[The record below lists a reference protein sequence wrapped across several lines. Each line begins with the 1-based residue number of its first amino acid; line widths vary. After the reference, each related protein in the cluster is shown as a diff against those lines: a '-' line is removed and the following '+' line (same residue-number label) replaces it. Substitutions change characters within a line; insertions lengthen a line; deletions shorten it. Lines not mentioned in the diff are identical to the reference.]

1 MNIVKGSAIAVAG
14 LVAGVGLTMS
24 SNFIVKQYTELR
36 QDIKAAS
43 QRSVPAPASPIL
55 VSASTS
61 APIAKNFDQLT
72 PCEQIDSIS
81 KSGQSVSEFLV
92 AANRVNDLA
101 KYKVAIGSVCPWN
114 AEQLQVADRMINPPV
129 VVVKQRV
136 VKQSQVV
143 EASSSGSS
151 SNVKSVP
158 APAPAWN
165 NCNGVQEPGESYS
178 ARCERA
184 QELNDAGLGDA
195 KTRRIDNR
203 DWDTDRPANGYSAE
217 Q

>member
-14 LVAGVGLTMS
+14 LVAGVGLTMG

-43 QRSVPAPASPIL
+43 QRTVPAPTSPIL
-55 VSASTS
+55 ISAIS
-61 APIAKNFDQLT
+61 APVSKNFDQLT

-136 VKQSQVV
+136 VKQTQVV
-143 EASSSGSS
+143 EASGSGSS
-151 SNVKSVP
+151 SSVKSAP
-158 APAPAWN
+158 APAPVWN

-178 ARCERA
+178 AACHIRQLEDHIKSSQSKSDPKP
-184 QELNDAGLGDA
+184 QENTAPLPHDPGH
-195 KTRRIDNR
+195 
-203 DWDTDRPANGYSAE
+203 SAE